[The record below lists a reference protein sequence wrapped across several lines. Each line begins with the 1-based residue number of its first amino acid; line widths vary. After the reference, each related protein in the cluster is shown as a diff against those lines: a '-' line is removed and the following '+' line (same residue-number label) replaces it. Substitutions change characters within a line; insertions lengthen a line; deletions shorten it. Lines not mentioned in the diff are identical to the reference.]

1 MVQLRSCRFIYYF
14 DTPALGIRHQLFDR
28 VNMQKKKKLNETIQ
42 NVIMIMQ
49 YIERKREILVEKLNN
64 AFGGV
69 YINFK

>member
-1 MVQLRSCRFIYYF
+1 VSTCK
-14 DTPALGIRHQLFDR
+14 
-28 VNMQKKKKLNETIQ
+28 KKKKLNETIQ